1 MPAPPPRRSRMIE
14 RSPLPYAWVV
24 LGTAI
29 VTTMATVPGQTVG
42 VSVFLDPIL
51 AELEL
56 SRSTV
61 SALYMV
67 GTLLG
72 SFSLPFVGRFI
83 DARGPRLAVGLIAG
97 AFAIACVVMSGV
109 TGLATLALGFVLV
122 RGLGQGSL
130 SLVSLHAVNLW
141 FVRRRGLA
149 IGLTGLGMA
158 IATALFPSLL
168 EALIG
173 RVGWRDGYRVM
184 AAMVAG
190 LALPLGVAFFRSA
203 PERYGHVPDGHR
215 AGRAAPAPVREAN
228 LSLAEARRTFA
239 FWILAAGD
247 VAVAALSTGLVFHH
261 FDIVAQ
267 AGVGRTAAAAMFLP
281 LGLISAAANVGTG
294 ALLDRIAPRFALA
307 TMLVFQAVALA
318 LGGWAAGPLLWV
330 YGAAIGMAQGM
341 KGAIAGA
348 VFAAYFGRRHI
359 GAIKGFATT
368 LSVAG
373 TALGPLV
380 FALGRDLTGG
390 YLAVLLASV
399 AMPLALAAASLRL
412 RPPEPPGEDGPA
424 SPDAAVDGGGD
435 GRRDA
440 AST

>member
-1 MPAPPPRRSRMIE
+1 MIE
-14 RSPLPYAWVV
+14 RSPIPYAWVV
-24 LGTAI
+24 LGTAV

-61 SALYMV
+61 SALYML
-67 GTLLG
+67 GTLVG
-72 SFSLPFVGRFI
+72 SLALPFVGRFI

-97 AFAIACVVMSGV
+97 AFAAACVVLSGA
-109 TGLATLALGFVLV
+109 TGLATLALGFVLI

-173 RVGWRDGYRVM
+173 RVGWRDGYRLM
-184 AAMVAG
+184 ALMVAG
-190 LALPLGVAFFRSA
+190 LALPLGVTFFRGA
-203 PERYGHVPDGHR
+203 PERYGHAPDGHR
-215 AGRAAPAPVREAN
+215 AGRPAPPPPRETN
-228 LSLAEARRTFA
+228 LTLAQARRTAA
-239 FWILAAGD
+239 FWLVAAGD

-267 AGVGRTAAAAMFLP
+267 GGVGRAAAAAMFLP
-281 LGLISAAANVGTG
+281 LGLVSAAANVGTG
-294 ALLDRIAPRFALA
+294 ALLDRIPPRFALA
-307 TMLVFQAVALA
+307 AMLVFQAVALV
-318 LGGWAAGPLLWV
+318 LGGWVAGPLLWA
-330 YGAAIGMAQGM
+330 YGASIGVAQGM

-373 TALGPLV
+373 TALGPLA
-380 FALGRDLTGG
+380 FALGRDLSGG
-390 YLAVLLASV
+390 YLPVLLASAV
-399 AMPLALAAASLRL
+399 VPAALAAASLRL
-412 RPPEPPGEDGPA
+412 RPPGGPA
-424 SPDAAVDGGGD
+424 S
-435 GRRDA
+435 
-440 AST
+440 

>member
-1 MPAPPPRRSRMIE
+1 MPASPPRRSRLIE

-24 LGTAI
+24 LATAV

-61 SALYMV
+61 SALYML
-67 GTLLG
+67 GTLVG
-72 SFSLPFVGRFI
+72 SFALPFVGRFI
-83 DARGPRLAVGLIAG
+83 DARGPRLGVGLIAA
-97 AFAIACVVMSGV
+97 AFAAACLVMSGV
-109 TGLATLALGFVLV
+109 TGLVTLALGFVLI

-168 EALIG
+168 ESLID

-184 AAMVAG
+184 AIMVAG
-190 LALPLGVAFFRSA
+190 LALPLGVTFFRGA
-203 PERYGHVPDGHR
+203 PERYGHAPDGHR
-215 AGRAAPAPVREAN
+215 AGRPAPPPPHETN
-228 LSLAEARRTFA
+228 LTLPQARRTAA
-239 FWILAAGD
+239 FWLVAAGD

-267 AGVGRTAAAAMFLP
+267 GGVGRAAAAAMFLP

-294 ALLDRIAPRFALA
+294 ALLDRTAPRFALA
-307 TMLVFQAVALA
+307 AMLVFQALALA
-318 LGGWAAGPLLWV
+318 LGGWVAGPLLWV

-348 VFAAYFGRRHI
+348 VFATYFGRRHI

-373 TALGPLV
+373 TALGPLA

-390 YLAVLLASV
+390 YLPVLLASAV
-399 AMPLALAAASLRL
+399 VPAALAAASLRL
-412 RPPEPPGEDGPA
+412 RPPAAPAAGRAGVDLGRPP
-424 SPDAAVDGGGD
+424 
-435 GRRDA
+435 R
-440 AST
+440 